1 MGGRAKASTL
11 QSGFCGAPGRSRLE
25 LKGRCSHSPGTS
37 GDLGGLSVPG
47 LVEEEGP
54 ARSPHGTSPAQDSRP
69 QPLPKGNSPTTSC
82 SKNSSGCHLRG
93 ERNLSLPPGS
103 PLLTRD
109 WNLMAAATSL
119 KREHLCVPEAGGR
132 AWDATRVHSGIAR
145 SCSPILLS
153 RKLRPEGKRLARGH
167 GHSSGSAWPGPVLLN
182 PLHTPT
188 RSGSRIC
195 PAGSTTPSLPTQKPD
210 RRHGDYTSPGGM
222 RGPALSP
229 GAASSPTPPEAQ
241 QT

>member
-1 MGGRAKASTL
+1 MA
-11 QSGFCGAPGRSRLE
+11 GAERQPRSRPQRSLGPVSLSLARHTLKGKESSPRWLE
-25 LKGRCSHSPGTS
+25 RVRGSRQWEAGQRPVPCKVASVELREGLGSGLKGRRSHSPGTS

-119 KREHLCVPEAGGR
+119 KREHLCVPEAGG
-132 AWDATRVHSGIAR
+132 G
-145 SCSPILLS
+145 LGMQ
-153 RKLRPEGKRLARGH
+153 PESTL
-167 GHSSGSAWPGPVLLN
+167 GSPGPA
-182 PLHTPT
+182 PPF
-188 RSGSRIC
+188 
-195 PAGSTTPSLPTQKPD
+195 
-210 RRHGDYTSPGGM
+210 YSPGN
-222 RGPALSP
+222 
-229 GAASSPTPPEAQ
+229 
-241 QT
+241 